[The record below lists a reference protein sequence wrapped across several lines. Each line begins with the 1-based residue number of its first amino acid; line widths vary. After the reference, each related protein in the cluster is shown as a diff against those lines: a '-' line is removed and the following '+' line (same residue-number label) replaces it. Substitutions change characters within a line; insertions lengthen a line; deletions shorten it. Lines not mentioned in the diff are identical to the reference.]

1 MSRRTS
7 IVALL
12 MTVLA
17 SVFPAHGEA
26 RRDAYRVTSIPM
38 RDGVQ
43 LRAYIGIPAGKGPFP
58 VLVYRTPYG
67 AQNALHDYTT
77 FRHALERGYAV
88 VVEDVRGRY
97 GSGGVFVPYQNEGK
111 DGYDT
116 IEWAAKQS
124 WSNGK
129 VGTFGLSY
137 PGAVQWLAAV
147 ENPPH
152 LLAMVPAMI
161 FSSHRHFFY
170 AGGTYDLSWIQWIW
184 DYIAPDVRVKKNIP
198 GPTTDDA
205 AVAAWSRRGLRME
218 NVLPLDAMGA
228 LRGLAPYYY
237 EWLRHP
243 VDDPWWHWADLGGKY
258 ARTHAAVLNVSGWY
272 DDYYGPVGATVN
284 FNGLLAT
291 RAAWSDKKVALVIGP
306 WVHGVRSTGVA
317 RAGDRPFPDNA
328 KVNHDD
334 TVLDW
339 MDHYLRGIDN
349 GVDRRPP
356 VRYYVMGADTWRDSQ
371 SWPPPSTPTP
381 FYLGAAAPGKP
392 GSLGRTKPKAQGYSA
407 FVSDPAHPV
416 TDRYTGVSGGHV
428 YRYLAVRRDL
438 LTFDSQP
445 LAVDTEVT
453 GPIDAR
459 LFIRCNCR
467 DADLWVRLY
476 DVAPNGAAW
485 NEMNPGDDVQRA
497 SYRDLAKGRQL
508 LRPGRIYEIDVNGP
522 VTSNVFKKGHRIR
535 IQVSGAF
542 FPMFSRNLQTEVSE
556 SVSAKRRRATIRI
569 YHDRMHP
576 SQVVLPIV
584 TR

>member
-1 MSRRTS
+1 
-7 IVALL
+7 
-12 MTVLA
+12 
-17 SVFPAHGEA
+17 
-26 RRDAYRVTSIPM
+26 
-38 RDGVQ
+38 
-43 LRAYIGIPAGKGPFP
+43 
-58 VLVYRTPYG
+58 
-67 AQNALHDYTT
+67 
-77 FRHALERGYAV
+77 
-88 VVEDVRGRY
+88 
-97 GSGGVFVPYQNEGK
+97 
-111 DGYDT
+111 
-116 IEWAAKQS
+116 
-124 WSNGK
+124 
-129 VGTFGLSY
+129 
-137 PGAVQWLAAV
+137 
-147 ENPPH
+147 
-152 LLAMVPAMI
+152 
-161 FSSHRHFFY
+161 
-170 AGGTYDLSWIQWIW
+170 
-184 DYIAPDVRVKKNIP
+184 
-198 GPTTDDA
+198 
-205 AVAAWSRRGLRME
+205 ME

-306 WVHGVRSTGVA
+306 WVHGVTSTGVA

-328 KVNHDD
+328 KVNYDD